1 MEASTQLLRPHRAAG
16 FTLIELM
23 VVVLIGAILVGIAV
37 PSYTSHIRKSR
48 RTDARTAL
56 LDLAS
61 REERYFSLNNA
72 YTDKENLLG
81 YSSNNVAL
89 STTVGNGYYT
99 ISVDQVAAATV
110 AAPATFRAKAA
121 PAGTQVKDTQC
132 AFFSVDQSGKQ
143 TATDSGG
150 TDSTDAC
157 WN

>member
-1 MEASTQLLRPHRAAG
+1 MEASTESLRPARAAG

-37 PSYTSHIRKSR
+37 PSYTSHLRKSR

-61 REERYFSLNNA
+61 REERYFSLNNV

-81 YSSNNVAL
+81 YSNSNVTL
-89 STTVGNGYYT
+89 SQTVGNGYYT
-99 ISVDQVAAATV
+99 ITVNGIQAATV
-110 AAPATFRAKAA
+110 NAPATFLATAT
-121 PAGTQVKDTQC
+121 PAGTQGKDTQC
-132 AFFSVDQSGKQ
+132 SSFSVDQSGKQ
-143 TATDSGG
+143 AATGSGTNPT
-150 TDSTDAC
+150 TDC